1 MGSGSVMVDKTQ
13 HQKGE
18 GEGVIRV
25 FRAVVVVVLGCLLG
39 YFVYAT
45 TSNTESKYPFKFG
58 LDLAGGSQ
66 LTYVADVSSIAPGEV
81 PELMSVLREIIERRV
96 NTFGVSEPNVQ
107 VERSSV
113 VAGKSAERLIVE
125 LPGVT
130 DINDAI
136 KQIGQTPLL
145 EFKLVDQQ
153 AVAAQQ
159 ALDDLAAS
167 NTSIGISNPRV
178 NGETIEPYKVTG
190 LTGRYLSRAEL
201 VFGNGSQG
209 SLSNEP
215 IVSIVFNDE
224 GAKLFETITREN
236 TGELLAIFLD
246 GELVSSPR
254 INEAISGGKAV
265 ISGNFTPDEARTLV
279 RNLNFGA
286 LPVPITLDTT
296 QTIGSS
302 LGEEALHAG
311 VRAGIIGF
319 ICLAIFMIVWYRLPG
334 VIAVLALIMYVA
346 MMLALFKVIP
356 VVLTAAGIAGLILS
370 IGLAVDANILIA
382 ERMKEEL
389 RDGKNTEEAIKEG
402 FNRAWLAIRDSNIA
416 HIIAGVILYW
426 FGTSLIKGF
435 ALVFSIGVVVSMISA
450 ISISR
455 TLLIILPVDAK
466 SKLGR
471 FLMSSGISK

>member
-1 MGSGSVMVDKTQ
+1 MADKT
-13 HQKGE
+13 HMEKG
-18 GEGVIRV
+18 GGDGFIRA
-25 FRAVVVVVLGCLLG
+25 FRALVVVLLGCAIG

-45 TSNTESKYPFKFG
+45 TLNADSKYPFKFG

-66 LTYVADVSSIAPGEV
+66 LTYVADVSSIEPSEV
-81 PELMSVLREIIERRV
+81 PELMSVLREVVERRV

-113 VAGKSAERLIVE
+113 VAGSDEQRLIVE

-130 DINDAI
+130 NIDEAI

-145 EFKLVDQQ
+145 EFKLVDQE
-153 AVAAQQ
+153 ALAAEE
-159 ALDDLAAS
+159 ALQNFAAS
-167 NTSIGISNPRV
+167 NTNAGIGNIKM
-178 NGETIEPYKVTG
+178 NGEEIEPYQDTG
-190 LTGRYLSRAEL
+190 LTGRYLERAEL

-215 IVSIVFNDE
+215 IVSITFNEE
-224 GAKLFETITREN
+224 GAELFEKITREN

-246 GELVSSPR
+246 GEMVSSPV
-254 INEAISGGKAV
+254 INEPISGGKAI
-265 ISGNFTPDEARTLV
+265 ISGNFTPEEARLLV

-319 ICLAIFMIVWYRLPG
+319 VLLAIFMIVWYRLPG
-334 VIAVLALIMYVA
+334 VIAVLALTMYVV
-346 MMLALFKVIP
+346 MMLALFKLIP

-389 RDGKNTEEAIKEG
+389 RAGKSVQDSIKEG
-402 FNRAWLAIRDSNIA
+402 FDRAWLAIRDSNIA
-416 HIIAGVILYW
+416 HIIAGVILFW

-435 ALVFSIGVVVSMISA
+435 ALVFGIGVIVSMVSA

-455 TLLIILPVDAK
+455 TLLIVLPVDV
-466 SKLGR
+466 STKLGR
-471 FLMSSGISK
+471 FLMSSGISR

>member
-1 MGSGSVMVDKTQ
+1 MADITSDK
-13 HQKGE
+13 KE
-18 GEGVIRV
+18 SEGVIRI
-25 FRAVVVVVLGCLLG
+25 FRAIAVIALGVALG

-45 TSNTESKYPFKFG
+45 TVNPESKYPFKFG

-66 LTYVADVSSIAPGEV
+66 LTYVADVSSIKEEEV
-81 PELMSVLREIIERRV
+81 PELMSVLREVIERRV

-113 VAGKSAERLIVE
+113 VAENSAQRLIVE

-130 DINDAI
+130 DIDEAI

-145 EFKLVDQQ
+145 EFKLVDQEALAAEQ
-153 AVAAQQ
+153 AVADSFASTSGAQ
-159 ALDDLAAS
+159 
-167 NTSIGISNPRV
+167 IGNVKV
-178 NGETIEPYKVTG
+178 NGEVVEPYTETG

-215 IVSIVFNDE
+215 IVSITFNEE
-224 GAKLFETITREN
+224 GAKLFEKITTEN

-246 GELVSSPR
+246 GEMVSSPR
-254 INEAISGGKAV
+254 INEPISGGQAV
-265 ISGNFTPDEARTLV
+265 ISGNFTPEEAKLLV

-286 LPVPITLDTT
+286 LPVPIELDTT

-302 LGEEALHAG
+302 LGEEALQAG
-311 VRAGIIGF
+311 VRAGIVGF
-319 ICLAIFMIVWYRLPG
+319 VLLSIFMVLWYRLPG
-334 VIAVLALIMYVA
+334 VISVVALTMYVV
-346 MMLALFKVIP
+346 MMLALFKFLP
-356 VVLTAAGIAGLILS
+356 VVLTAAGLAGLILS

-389 RDGKNTEEAIKEG
+389 LAGKDVQAAIKEG
-402 FNRAWLAIRDSNIA
+402 FDRAWLAIRDSNIA
-416 HIIAGVILYW
+416 HIIAGVILFW
-426 FGTSLIKGF
+426 FGTALIKGF
-435 ALVFSIGVVVSMISA
+435 ALVFALGVIISMISA

-455 TLLIILPVDAK
+455 TLLIMLPVDTTT
-466 SKLGR
+466 KLGR

>member
-1 MGSGSVMVDKTQ
+1 MADTSRDSK
-13 HQKGE
+13 KE
-18 GEGVIRV
+18 GDGFIRV
-25 FRAVVVVVLGCLLG
+25 FRAVVVMVLGFLLG
-39 YFVYAT
+39 YFVYT
-45 TSNTESKYPFKFG
+45 TTHNSESAYPFKFG

-66 LTYVADVSSIAPGEV
+66 LTYVADVSNIEPSEV
-81 PELMSVLREIIERRV
+81 PELMSVLREVVERRV

-107 VERSSV
+107 VERGSAVAEGASV
-113 VAGKSAERLIVE
+113 QRLIVE

-130 DINDAI
+130 DIDEAI

-145 EFKLVDQQ
+145 EFKLVDQE
-153 AVAAQQ
+153 ALAAQQ
-159 ALDDLAAS
+159 AIDNLAAS
-167 NTSIGISNPRV
+167 NTSAGISNVKV
-178 NGETIEPYKVTG
+178 NGEAIEPYKDTG
-190 LTGRYLSRAEL
+190 LTGRYLERAEL
-201 VFGNGSQG
+201 VFNNAQG
-209 SLSNEP
+209 ALSNEP
-215 IVSIVFNDE
+215 IVSISFNEE
-224 GAKLFETITREN
+224 GAELFETITREN

-254 INEAISGGKAV
+254 INEPIAGGQAV
-265 ISGNFTPDEARTLV
+265 ISGNFALEEARLLV

-286 LPVPITLDTT
+286 LPVPIKLDTT

-311 VRAGIIGF
+311 VRAGVIGF
-319 ICLAIFMIVWYRLPG
+319 ALLSLFMILWYRLPG
-334 VIAVLALIMYVA
+334 VIAVLALIMYVI

-382 ERMKEEL
+382 ERIKEEL
-389 RDGKNTEEAIKEG
+389 REGKSVEDAIKAG
-402 FNRAWLAIRDSNIA
+402 FDRAWLAIRDSNIA
-416 HIIAGVILYW
+416 HIIAGVILFW

-435 ALVFSIGVVVSMISA
+435 ALVFSIGVIVSMVSA

-455 TLLIILPVDAK
+455 TLLIIIPVSAK
-466 SKLGR
+466 TKLGH